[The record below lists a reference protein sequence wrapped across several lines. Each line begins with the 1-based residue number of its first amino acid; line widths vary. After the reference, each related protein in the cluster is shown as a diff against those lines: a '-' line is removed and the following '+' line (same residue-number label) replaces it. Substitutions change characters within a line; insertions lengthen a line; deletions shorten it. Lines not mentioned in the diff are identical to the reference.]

1 MTPLET
7 ASISLVN
14 LAKDKIDE
22 LFSQWDSEG
31 SPGCA
36 LGVIQAGEILY
47 QQGYGRAELEHD
59 VPIDGS
65 TVFDIGSTSKQF
77 TAACVL
83 LLVREG
89 KLDLEDDIRKF
100 IPSLPEF
107 NRTIRIR
114 HLVHHMSGI
123 RDYLN
128 LAVLSGRP
136 VTNDYSEDEII
147 DLLSRQR
154 GLEFRTGSRFGYSN
168 SGYLLL
174 GEIVRIVSGLS
185 LREFAQ
191 KHIFGPLGMTSTLF
205 RDDFTE
211 VIPNRATAYNP
222 TAEGDGFRINV
233 SIWDVVGDGAVF
245 TNINDLAIWDRQF
258 YECQL
263 PGGKEFIE
271 QLTTPGK
278 LDKKVGSQ
286 SDYAF
291 GLTIGD
297 FRGERTISH
306 GGAWGGYRAE
316 MLRFPEKRLTIVVL
330 ANLGSIAATD
340 LAYRTAVIV
349 LAEDLQSEASPSPE
363 SPAATPAEVDVSDW
377 RGFYRYRRLQMIAE
391 VLADESGPSLRIF
404 GQAFRLE
411 DSAPNRLRLQGAPAE
426 IELSKKDALVLHLGR
441 QKPIRL
447 SRIEED
453 LPSQD
458 ELETLIGRYYSRE
471 LDATYTID
479 MEEGSLKARRAWMAA
494 EDLIPAGGDLFS
506 AGPCVIEI
514 RRRTG
519 RPVGFRLHMSRVG
532 SLTFTR
538 QKVARDKVS
547 RATEDQSKIQ

>member
-1 MTPLET
+1 MD
-7 ASISLVN
+7 
-14 LAKDKIDE
+14 LAKDQIDE
-22 LFSQWDSEG
+22 LFSQWDRER
-31 SPGCA
+31 SPGCV
-36 LGVIQAGEILY
+36 LGIIQAGEILY

-83 LLVREG
+83 LLVRER
-89 KLDLEDDIRKF
+89 KLDLEDDVRNY

-174 GEIVRIVSGLS
+174 GEIVRSVSGLS

-205 RDDFTE
+205 RDDFAE
-211 VIPNRATAYNP
+211 VIPNRATAYSQN
-222 TAEGDGFRINV
+222 AEDGFRINV

-263 PGGKEFIE
+263 PGGTEFIE

-291 GLTIGD
+291 GLTIGN

-316 MLRFPEKRLTIVVL
+316 MLRLPDKRLTIVVL
-330 ANLGSIAATD
+330 ANLGSLAATD
-340 LAYRTAVIV
+340 LAYRTAGIV

-363 SPAATPAEVDVSDW
+363 SPAAAPAEVDASDW
-377 RGFYRYRRLQMIAE
+377 RGFYRDRRLQMIAE
-391 VLADESGPSLRIF
+391 LLADESGHSLRVF
-404 GQAFRLE
+404 GQTFRLE
-411 DSAPNRLRLQGAPAE
+411 DSAPSRLRLQGVPAE
-426 IELSKKDALVLHLGR
+426 IEFSKKNELILHLGR

-447 SRIEED
+447 SLIEED

-458 ELETLIGRYYSRE
+458 ELESLIGRYYSRE
-471 LDATYTID
+471 LDATYTLD
-479 MEEGSLKARRAWMAA
+479 MEEGSLKTRRAWMSA

-514 RRRTG
+514 RRRSG
-519 RPVGFRLHMSRVG
+519 RPVGFRLRMSRVG
-532 SLTFTR
+532 SLNFTR
-538 QKVARDKVS
+538 QKTARDKVS
-547 RATEDQSKIQ
+547 RATADQSKTQ